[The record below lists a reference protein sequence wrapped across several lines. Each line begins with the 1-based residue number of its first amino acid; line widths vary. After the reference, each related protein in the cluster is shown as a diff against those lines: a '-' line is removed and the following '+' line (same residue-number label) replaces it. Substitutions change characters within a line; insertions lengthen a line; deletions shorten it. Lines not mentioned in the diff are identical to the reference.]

1 MRFTNFP
8 SIIRSA
14 LVSISALAVLVAVG
28 SVAQVV
34 AADEK
39 AKTSSQHMV
48 TIYDGGTEQTII
60 TRADT
65 VGSALKQAGIEVGSG
80 DMTEP
85 ALDEDLIAEQYN
97 VNVYRAR
104 PVVVEDGSTSL
115 RTVTAAQSP
124 TKIADSAEITLYPE
138 DKTEL
143 KRVDDVVADG
153 GAGLK
158 LSIDRAT
165 PITFV
170 LYGKTLSE
178 TRTQSTTVEEMLSE
192 KNVKL
197 GPDDGTSVPL
207 NTGIV
212 AGMTIEVWRNGVQT
226 ITQEED
232 VPMPVEQVK
241 DQDRDVGFKEV
252 RTQGKP
258 GKKQVTYEIEVRNGK
273 EVGRK
278 VIQQVETLPP
288 VKQVE
293 VIGAKMSNTFSGSFA
308 EALARL
314 RSCESGGAYD
324 RNSGNGYYGAYQ
336 YDVSTW
342 ANWGGFARAD
352 LAPPSVQDEK
362 VWETYKRR
370 GWQPWPSCKVKMGLQ
385 DIYR

>member
-1 MRFTNFP
+1 MH
-8 SIIRSA
+8 
-14 LVSISALAVLVAVG
+14 ISHFANTIKTVWVTLAAVLVLATVG
-28 SVAQVV
+28 MVGRAM
-34 AADEK
+34 ADDGT
-39 AKTSSQHMV
+39 ANNSQHLI

-60 TRADT
+60 TRAET
-65 VGSALKQAGIEVGSG
+65 VGDALEQAGITVGQT
-80 DMTEP
+80 DQVEPVVTEQ
-85 ALDEDLIAEQYN
+85 LVAEHYN
-97 VNVYRAR
+97 INVYRAR
-104 PVVVEDGSTSL
+104 PVIVEDGSTRI

-124 TKIADSAEITLYPE
+124 AKIAESADITLYQE
-138 DKTEL
+138 DDTEL
-143 KRVDDVVADG
+143 KRVDDVVSEG

-165 PITFV
+165 PVNFV
-170 LYGKTLSE
+170 LYGKKLPE
-178 TRTQSTTVEEMLSE
+178 TRTQATTVGDMLKE

-197 GPDDGTSVPL
+197 GPDDGTSTSL
-207 NTGIV
+207 KTGIV

-226 ITQEED
+226 VTQEEA
-232 VPMPVEQVK
+232 VPMPIEQVK
-241 DQDRDVGFKEV
+241 NQDREIGFKEV
-252 RTQGKP
+252 RTVGKP
-258 GKKQVTYEIEVRNGK
+258 GKKQVTYEIEVKNGK

-278 VIQQVETLPP
+278 VIQQVETLAP

-293 VIGAKMSNTFSGSFA
+293 VVGAKMTNTFSGSFA

-314 RSCESGGAYD
+314 RSCESGGRYD

-336 YDVSTW
+336 YDISTW

>member
-1 MRFTNFP
+1 MH
-8 SIIRSA
+8 
-14 LVSISALAVLVAVG
+14 ISHFANTIKTVWVTLAAVLVLATVG
-28 SVAQVV
+28 MVGRVM
-34 AADEK
+34 ADDGT
-39 AKTSSQHMV
+39 ANNSQHLI

-60 TRADT
+60 TRAET
-65 VGSALKQAGIEVGSG
+65 VGDALEQAGITVGQT
-80 DMTEP
+80 DQVEP
-85 ALDEDLIAEQYN
+85 AVTEQLVAEHYN
-97 VNVYRAR
+97 INVYRAR
-104 PVVVEDGSTSL
+104 PVIVEDGSTRI

-124 TKIADSAEITLYPE
+124 AKIAESADITLYQE
-138 DKTEL
+138 DDTEL
-143 KRVDDVVADG
+143 KRVDDVVSEG

-165 PITFV
+165 PVNFV
-170 LYGKTLSE
+170 LYGKKLPE
-178 TRTQSTTVEEMLSE
+178 TRTQAMTVGDMLKE

-197 GPDDGTSVPL
+197 GPDDGTSIPL
-207 NTGIV
+207 KTGIV

-226 ITQEED
+226 VTQEEA
-232 VPMPVEQVK
+232 VPMPIEQVK
-241 DQDRDVGFKEV
+241 DQDREIGFKEV
-252 RTQGKP
+252 RTVGKP
-258 GKKQVTYEIEVRNGK
+258 GKKQVTYEIEVKNGK

-278 VIQQVETLPP
+278 VIQQVETLAP

-293 VIGAKMSNTFSGSFA
+293 VVGAKMTNTFSGSFA

-314 RSCESGGAYD
+314 RSCESGGRYD

-336 YDVSTW
+336 YDISTW

>member
-1 MRFTNFP
+1 MH
-8 SIIRSA
+8 
-14 LVSISALAVLVAVG
+14 ISHFANTIKTVWVTLAAVLVLATVG
-28 SVAQVV
+28 MVGRVM
-34 AADEK
+34 ADDGT
-39 AKTSSQHMV
+39 ANNSQHLI

-60 TRADT
+60 TRAET
-65 VGSALKQAGIEVGSG
+65 VGDALEQAGITVGQT
-80 DMTEP
+80 DQVEP
-85 ALDEDLIAEQYN
+85 AVTEQLVAEHYN
-97 VNVYRAR
+97 INVYRAR
-104 PVVVEDGSTSL
+104 PVIVEDGSTRI

-124 TKIADSAEITLYPE
+124 AKIAESADITLYQE
-138 DKTEL
+138 DDTEL
-143 KRVDDVVADG
+143 KRVDDVVSEG

-165 PITFV
+165 PVNFV
-170 LYGKTLSE
+170 LYGKKLPE
-178 TRTQSTTVEEMLSE
+178 TRTQATTVGDMLKE

-197 GPDDGTSVPL
+197 GPDDGTSTSL
-207 NTGIV
+207 KTGIV

-226 ITQEED
+226 VTQEEA
-232 VPMPVEQVK
+232 VPMPIEQVK
-241 DQDRDVGFKEV
+241 DQDREIGFKEV
-252 RTQGKP
+252 RTVGKP
-258 GKKQVTYEIEVRNGK
+258 GKKQVTYEIEVKNGK

-278 VIQQVETLPP
+278 VIQQVETLAP

-293 VIGAKMSNTFSGSFA
+293 VVGAKMTNTFSGSFA

-314 RSCESGGAYD
+314 RSCESGGRYD

-336 YDVSTW
+336 YDISTW

>member
-1 MRFTNFP
+1 VGQTDQVEP
-8 SIIRSA
+8 
-14 LVSISALAVLVAVG
+14 AVTEQLVA
-28 SVAQVV
+28 
-34 AADEK
+34 E
-39 AKTSSQHMV
+39 H
-48 TIYDGGTEQTII
+48 
-60 TRADT
+60 
-65 VGSALKQAGIEVGSG
+65 
-80 DMTEP
+80 
-85 ALDEDLIAEQYN
+85 YN
-97 VNVYRAR
+97 INVYRAR
-104 PVVVEDGSTSL
+104 PVIVEDGSTRI

-124 TKIADSAEITLYPE
+124 AKIAESVDITLYQE
-138 DKTEL
+138 DDTEL
-143 KRVDDVVADG
+143 KRVDDVVSEG

-165 PITFV
+165 PVNFV
-170 LYGKTLSE
+170 LYGKKLPE
-178 TRTQSTTVEEMLSE
+178 TRTQAMTVGDMLKE

-197 GPDDGTSVPL
+197 GPDDGTSIPL
-207 NTGIV
+207 KTGIV

-226 ITQEED
+226 VTQEEA
-232 VPMPVEQVK
+232 VPMPIEQVK
-241 DQDRDVGFKEV
+241 DQDREIGFKEV
-252 RTQGKP
+252 RTVGKP
-258 GKKQVTYEIEVRNGK
+258 GKKQVTYEIEVKNGK

-278 VIQQVETLPP
+278 VIQQVETLAP

-293 VIGAKMSNTFSGSFA
+293 VVGAKMTNTFSGSFA

-314 RSCESGGAYD
+314 RSCESGGRYD

-336 YDVSTW
+336 YDISTW